1 MNWGPIV
8 GDQISR
14 DHMDLGPNVSQ
25 YLSNIFWLK
34 PKYLAL
40 LTFLSLETKM
50 SKEGLDFVYTIY
62 LQAFST
68 TTYTT
73 WCPLTVTSR
82 SVLLPLHYKFCMDCT
97 RTACTRWIHVYVCYV
112 LDYVVVALHVV
123 CIQLM
128 VAAIENFIRNFMSN
142 SLKTKVGLSLFFLVL
157 VGSRLTESFQYCN

>member
-1 MNWGPIV
+1 MVGDHLSMGTKFLGTICPWGPNWLGTVCPEGPMNWGPIV

-123 CIQLM
+123 CI
-128 VAAIENFIRNFMSN
+128 
-142 SLKTKVGLSLFFLVL
+142 
-157 VGSRLTESFQYCN
+157 